1 MTGFDNS
8 ILIAYGMC
16 PPIDLMEYYQTDP
29 EKAPATLNEMRRTAT
44 EVWGDDDF
52 ETMQR
57 GSTAVWNW
65 DDDT

>member
-1 MTGFDNS
+1 
-8 ILIAYGMC
+8 
-16 PPIDLMEYYQTDP
+16 MEYYQTDP